1 MTDTYVLTMQLKK
14 KITNTLKALL
24 VFHPITDLP
33 LFLRCNQSLKPD
45 SGMHVFNI
53 PMHSYAYTYLV
64 KPYDI
69 AHIQPFFT
77 QKIALLCDS
86 T

>member
-1 MTDTYVLTMQLKK
+1 MQLKK

-24 VFHPITDLP
+24 VFHRITGLP

-45 SGMHVFNI
+45 SGMQVFNI
-53 PMHSYAYTYLV
+53 PIHSYAYTYLG
-64 KPYDI
+64 
-69 AHIQPFFT
+69 FFT